1 MDNNDLRTK
10 SMKDLNE
17 ELHSLEK
24 ERFAHRMQQSTGQL
38 TQTHL
43 LKQVAKDIA
52 RVKTFLNE
60 KSRKIG
66 LEEA

>member
-1 MDNNDLRTK
+1 MDNNDFRTK
-10 SMKDLNE
+10 STKDLNE

-24 ERFAHRMQQSTGQL
+24 ERFANRMQQSTGQL

-43 LKQVAKDIA
+43 LKQEAKDIA

>member
-1 MDNNDLRTK
+1 MDTNDLRAK
-10 SMKDLNE
+10 SIKDLNE
-17 ELHSLEK
+17 ELQSLEK

-43 LKQVAKDIA
+43 LKQVSKDIA
-52 RVKTFLNE
+52 RVKTCLNE

>member
-43 LKQVAKDIA
+43 LKQVSKDIA
-52 RVKTFLNE
+52 RVKTCLNE